1 MSRSLGY
8 RRSQSCSPVCPTL
21 SRGCRWRNRRLQGQV
36 RSRLRVVFSRTHK
49 HSLACVM
56 HSPSVCHRRPT
67 PCLRRRSKAQR
78 VPRSRHSGD
87 GMLDHKRRLL
97 QQSTH
102 FLTVVISKQ
111 LISWAYRKDSRRG
124 LAPCYHHLLAAP
136 SRPSAPLPKPDPGQ
150 SPSRLWPLLPQ
161 S

>member
-67 PCLRRRSKAQR
+67 LCLRRRSTAQR
-78 VPRSRHSGD
+78 GPRSRHSGD
-87 GMLDHKRRLL
+87 SMLKHRQGPL
-97 QQSTH
+97 QYSTH
-102 FLTVVISKQ
+102 LLTVVISAKTSVPLCAVLQ
-111 LISWAYRKDSRRG
+111 GCSLCIVVVHWRNRSVLEHG
-124 LAPCYHHLLAAP
+124 LPC
-136 SRPSAPLPKPDPGQ
+136 
-150 SPSRLWPLLPQ
+150 
-161 S
+161 